1 LADARPRRALSVCA
15 ERGARGRECD
25 VHVRARRGAF
35 AKKSS
40 QAIRIEV
47 GFLVAM
53 SVVMV
58 VVQGIF

>member
-1 LADARPRRALSVCA
+1 VCA